1 MKQKADRK
9 KAIRR
14 LTALS
19 SRLQM
24 LGAALV
30 LVGVV
35 STVQLFRTEILVKPE
50 PTEPTQIQTTEETT
64 VPATTPTTAAKETT
78 QATSEATVPET
89 SAAETTAPATGGET
103 TTDPNKN
110 KGLKNGDGED
120 AAPGDSQ
127 RSEHGGQSGSDAEE
141 EKTNEF
147 ASGGNQNQEDAGTGG
162 KTDDS
167 ASNEFTGEKDG
178 TSAENISST
187 DETPG
192 TSESGGDSTSTIPEG
207 GPGDSKSDTK
217 KNMTPQGLPWL
228 PSEPAPETEPTVPEL
243 LEEPEKPVSLWL
255 VLTILSNGLLILDLI
270 AIAAVQKKLKKLR
283 KGPAVIPTTE
293 RIPWH
298 AVPPEIGKVHG
309 IGGRDYQQDSLGH
322 TRILNDSGVLAIVA
336 DGMGGLSNG
345 EQVSQ
350 QIVMDG
356 LGYGAAMT
364 GLSEGNPLLGMVR
377 QINTGVNRML
387 GPERI
392 YKCGSTLISV
402 LIAQDQFH
410 WVSVGDSRI
419 YLYREGYVNQL
430 NTDHDLFQQWMPEIL
445 AGTRSYAEA
454 ARNPDGRKLTSFIGM
469 GELKYVDYSRQPID
483 LRQGDRLVLVTDG
496 VYGTVPPEQLA
507 DILKANPEVSNAAK
521 VLERRIRDARMPHQD
536 NYTALILGF

>member
-1 MKQKADRK
+1 MPD
-9 KAIRR
+9 I
-14 LTALS
+14 
-19 SRLQM
+19 
-24 LGAALV
+24 
-30 LVGVV
+30 
-35 STVQLFRTEILVKPE
+35 
-50 PTEPTQIQTTEETT
+50 
-64 VPATTPTTAAKETT
+64 
-78 QATSEATVPET
+78 
-89 SAAETTAPATGGET
+89 
-103 TTDPNKN
+103 TDP
-110 KGLKNGDGED
+110 
-120 AAPGDSQ
+120 P
-127 RSEHGGQSGSDAEE
+127 
-141 EKTNEF
+141 EK
-147 ASGGNQNQEDAGTGG
+147 
-162 KTDDS
+162 
-167 ASNEFTGEKDG
+167 
-178 TSAENISST
+178 
-187 DETPG
+187 P
-192 TSESGGDSTSTIPEG
+192 
-207 GPGDSKSDTK
+207 
-217 KNMTPQGLPWL
+217 
-228 PSEPAPETEPTVPEL
+228 
-243 LEEPEKPVSLWL
+243 EEPEKPVSLWL
-255 VLTILSNGLLILDLI
+255 ILTIVSDGLLILDLI
-270 AIAAVQKKLKKLR
+270 AIAVVQKKLKKLR
-283 KGPAVIPTTE
+283 KGPDVIPTTE

-322 TRILNDSGVLAIVA
+322 TQILNGSGVLAIVA

-419 YLYREGYVNQL
+419 YLYREGFVNQL

-496 VYGTVPPEQLA
+496 VYGAVPPEQLA
-507 DILKANPEVSNAAK
+507 DILKANPEVSDAAK
-521 VLERRIRDARMPHQD
+521 ALERRIRDARMPHQD

>member
-30 LVGVV
+30 LVGVM

-50 PTEPTQIQTTEETT
+50 PSTEPTQIEIT
-64 VPATTPTTAAKETT
+64 
-78 QATSEATVPET
+78 EATMAHTTTMVPET
-89 SAAETTAPATGGET
+89 SAEPERDLAIQDKAEMPGRNPTF
-103 TTDPNKN
+103 PNWKIV
-110 KGLKNGDGED
+110 K
-120 AAPGDSQ
+120 AAPVPD
-127 RSEHGGQSGSDAEE
+127 
-141 EKTNEF
+141 
-147 ASGGNQNQEDAGTGG
+147 
-162 KTDDS
+162 
-167 ASNEFTGEKDG
+167 
-178 TSAENISST
+178 I
-187 DETPG
+187 
-192 TSESGGDSTSTIPEG
+192 
-207 GPGDSKSDTK
+207 
-217 KNMTPQGLPWL
+217 
-228 PSEPAPETEPTVPEL
+228 TVPPEKP
-243 LEEPEKPVSLWL
+243 EKPEKPVSLWL
-255 VLTILSNGLLILDLI
+255 ILTIVSDGLLIRDLI
-270 AIAAVQKKLKKLR
+270 AIAAVQKKLKILR
-283 KGPAVIPTTE
+283 KGPPKVIPTTE
-293 RIPWH
+293 RMPWH

-322 TRILNDSGVLAIVA
+322 TRILNGSGVLAIVA

-364 GLSEGNPLLGMVR
+364 GLSEGNPLLGMVG

-387 GPERI
+387 GPEGI
-392 YKCGSTLISV
+392 YKCGSTLIAV
-402 LIAQDQFH
+402 LVAQDQFH
-410 WVSVGDSRI
+410 WISVGDSRI

-445 AGTRSYAEA
+445 AGTRSYVEA

-507 DILKANPEVSNAAK
+507 DILKANPEVSDAAK

>member
-24 LGAALV
+24 LGVVLA
-30 LVGVV
+30 LVGVM
-35 STVQLFRTEILVKPE
+35 STVQLFRTEVFAKPE
-50 PTEPTQIQTTEETT
+50 PPTEPTQIQITEENTVSTT
-64 VPATTPTTAAKETT
+64 IPTTR
-78 QATSEATVPET
+78 
-89 SAAETTAPATGGET
+89 
-103 TTDPNKN
+103 KN
-110 KGLKNGDGED
+110 QLIL
-120 AAPGDSQ
+120 
-127 RSEHGGQSGSDAEE
+127 GSPTMAAEE
-141 EKTNEF
+141 EAKGKQVADEWDKRKQAATGTSADARPNNTGKE
-147 ASGGNQNQEDAGTGG
+147 SGIDEDTANNDGG
-162 KTDDS
+162 PAEMRDCVL
-167 ASNEFTGEKDG
+167 SNEGQNHADSVTGEKTNALDPGETRENGSEDNETG
-178 TSAENISST
+178 TKKA
-187 DETPG
+187 
-192 TSESGGDSTSTIPEG
+192 TIP
-207 GPGDSKSDTK
+207 K
-217 KNMTPQGLPWL
+217 GLPWP
-228 PSEPAPETEPTVPEL
+228 PSTEHVLETEPTVPEK
-243 LEEPEKPVSLWL
+243 PEKPVNLWL
-255 VLTILSNGLLILDLI
+255 ILTIVSNGLLILDLI
-270 AIAAVQKKLKKLR
+270 AIAVVQKKLKKQR
-283 KGPAVIPTTE
+283 KGPDVIPTTE

-322 TRILNDSGVLAIVA
+322 TRVLNGSGILAIVA

-364 GLSEGNPLLGMVR
+364 GLSEGNPLLGMVG
-377 QINTGVNRML
+377 QINTNVNRML
-387 GPERI
+387 GPEGI
-392 YKCGSTLISV
+392 YKCGSTLIAV
-402 LIAQDQFH
+402 LVAQDQFH

-445 AGTRSYAEA
+445 AGTRSYVEA

-507 DILKANPEVSNAAK
+507 DILKANPEVSDAAK

>member
-30 LVGVV
+30 LVGVM

-50 PTEPTQIQTTEETT
+50 PSTEPTQIEIT
-64 VPATTPTTAAKETT
+64 
-78 QATSEATVPET
+78 EATMAHTTTMVPET
-89 SAAETTAPATGGET
+89 SAEPERDLAIQDKAEMPGRNPTF
-103 TTDPNKN
+103 PNWKIV
-110 KGLKNGDGED
+110 K
-120 AAPGDSQ
+120 AAPVPD
-127 RSEHGGQSGSDAEE
+127 
-141 EKTNEF
+141 
-147 ASGGNQNQEDAGTGG
+147 
-162 KTDDS
+162 
-167 ASNEFTGEKDG
+167 
-178 TSAENISST
+178 I
-187 DETPG
+187 
-192 TSESGGDSTSTIPEG
+192 
-207 GPGDSKSDTK
+207 
-217 KNMTPQGLPWL
+217 
-228 PSEPAPETEPTVPEL
+228 TVPPEKP
-243 LEEPEKPVSLWL
+243 EKPEKPVSLWL
-255 VLTILSNGLLILDLI
+255 ILTIVSDGLLILDLI
-270 AIAAVQKKLKKLR
+270 AIAAVQKKLKILR
-283 KGPAVIPTTE
+283 KGPPKVIPTTE
-293 RIPWH
+293 RMPWH

-322 TRILNDSGVLAIVA
+322 TRILNGSGVLAIVA

-364 GLSEGNPLLGMVR
+364 GLSEGNPLLGMVG

-387 GPERI
+387 GPEGI
-392 YKCGSTLISV
+392 YKCGSTLIAV
-402 LIAQDQFH
+402 LVAQDQFH
-410 WVSVGDSRI
+410 WISVGDSRI

-445 AGTRSYAEA
+445 AGTRSYVEA

-507 DILKANPEVSNAAK
+507 DILKANPEVSDAAK

>member
-24 LGAALV
+24 LGAALA

-35 STVQLFRTEILVKPE
+35 SIVQLFRTEVFAKPE
-50 PTEPTQIQTTEETT
+50 PPTESTQIETTEATMAPATTIVTAEPAATETAQTTAETTETITPAAEETT
-64 VPATTPTTAAKETT
+64 ISTMETT
-78 QATSEATVPET
+78 
-89 SAAETTAPATGGET
+89 
-103 TTDPNKN
+103 
-110 KGLKNGDGED
+110 GLKNGDLSTGASDGMMNGGESELSHHGGIFGGGRQSSRSSNVGGNGEATENTEPKQD
-120 AAPGDSQ
+120 LAIQDKAEMPMPRWNPPFPNWQIETAAPAPDIT
-127 RSEHGGQSGSDAEE
+127 DPP
-141 EKTNEF
+141 EK
-147 ASGGNQNQEDAGTGG
+147 
-162 KTDDS
+162 
-167 ASNEFTGEKDG
+167 
-178 TSAENISST
+178 
-187 DETPG
+187 
-192 TSESGGDSTSTIPEG
+192 
-207 GPGDSKSDTK
+207 
-217 KNMTPQGLPWL
+217 
-228 PSEPAPETEPTVPEL
+228 
-243 LEEPEKPVSLWL
+243 PEKPVNLWL
-255 VLTILSNGLLILDLI
+255 ILTIVSDGLLILDLI
-270 AIAAVQKKLKKLR
+270 AIAVVQKKLKKLR
-283 KGPAVIPTTE
+283 KGPDVIPTTE

-322 TRILNDSGVLAIVA
+322 TRVLNGSGILAIVA

-364 GLSEGNPLLGMVR
+364 GLSEGNPLLGMVG
-377 QINTGVNRML
+377 QINTNVNRML
-387 GPERI
+387 GPEGI
-392 YKCGSTLISV
+392 YKCGSTLIAV
-402 LIAQDQFH
+402 LVAQDQFH

-445 AGTRSYAEA
+445 AGTRSYVEA

-507 DILKANPEVSNAAK
+507 DILKANPEVSDAAK

>member
-35 STVQLFRTEILVKPE
+35 STVQLFRTEIQVKPE
-50 PTEPTQIQTTEETT
+50 SPTEPTQIEIT
-64 VPATTPTTAAKETT
+64 
-78 QATSEATVPET
+78 EATMAHTTTMVPET
-89 SAAETTAPATGGET
+89 SAEPERDLAIQDKAEMPGRNPTF
-103 TTDPNKN
+103 PNWKIV
-110 KGLKNGDGED
+110 K
-120 AAPGDSQ
+120 AAPVPD
-127 RSEHGGQSGSDAEE
+127 
-141 EKTNEF
+141 
-147 ASGGNQNQEDAGTGG
+147 
-162 KTDDS
+162 
-167 ASNEFTGEKDG
+167 
-178 TSAENISST
+178 I
-187 DETPG
+187 
-192 TSESGGDSTSTIPEG
+192 
-207 GPGDSKSDTK
+207 
-217 KNMTPQGLPWL
+217 
-228 PSEPAPETEPTVPEL
+228 TVPPEKP
-243 LEEPEKPVSLWL
+243 EKPEKPVNLWL
-255 VLTILSNGLLILDLI
+255 VLTILSDGLLILDLI
-270 AIAAVQKKLKKLR
+270 AIAVVQKKLKKLR
-283 KGPAVIPTTE
+283 KGLPVVIPTTE

-322 TRILNDSGVLAIVA
+322 TRVLNGSGILAIVA

-364 GLSEGNPLLGMVR
+364 GLSEGNPLLGMVG
-377 QINTGVNRML
+377 QINTNVNRML
-387 GPERI
+387 GPEGI
-392 YKCGSTLISV
+392 YKCGSTLIAV
-402 LIAQDQFH
+402 LVAQDQFH

-445 AGTRSYAEA
+445 AGTRSYVQA

-507 DILKANPEVSNAAK
+507 DILKANPEVSDAAK

>member
-24 LGAALV
+24 LGAALT

-35 STVQLFRTEILVKPE
+35 SIVLLFRTEVFAKPE
-50 PTEPTQIQTTEETT
+50 PPTEPTQFQTTEATMA
-64 VPATTPTTAAKETT
+64 PATTIVTAEPAATETAQTT
-78 QATSEATVPET
+78 
-89 SAAETTAPATGGET
+89 AETTETITPAAEET
-103 TTDPNKN
+103 TISTMETT
-110 KGLKNGDGED
+110 GLKNGDLSTGASDGMMNGGESELSHHGGIFGGGRQSSRSSNVGGNGEATENTEPKQD
-120 AAPGDSQ
+120 LAIQDKAEMPMPRWNPPFPNWQIETAAPAPDIT
-127 RSEHGGQSGSDAEE
+127 DPP
-141 EKTNEF
+141 EK
-147 ASGGNQNQEDAGTGG
+147 
-162 KTDDS
+162 
-167 ASNEFTGEKDG
+167 
-178 TSAENISST
+178 
-187 DETPG
+187 
-192 TSESGGDSTSTIPEG
+192 
-207 GPGDSKSDTK
+207 
-217 KNMTPQGLPWL
+217 
-228 PSEPAPETEPTVPEL
+228 
-243 LEEPEKPVSLWL
+243 PEKPVNLWL
-255 VLTILSNGLLILDLI
+255 ILTIVSDGLLILDLI
-270 AIAAVQKKLKKLR
+270 AIAVVQKKLKKLR
-283 KGPAVIPTTE
+283 KGPDVIPTTE

-322 TRILNDSGVLAIVA
+322 TRVLNGSGILAIVA

-364 GLSEGNPLLGMVR
+364 GLSEGNPLLGMVG
-377 QINTGVNRML
+377 QINTNVNRML
-387 GPERI
+387 GPEGI
-392 YKCGSTLISV
+392 YKCGSTLIAV
-402 LIAQDQFH
+402 LVAQDQFH

-445 AGTRSYAEA
+445 AGTRSYVEA

-507 DILKANPEVSNAAK
+507 DILKANLEVSDAAK

>member
-1 MKQKADRK
+1 MADRK
-9 KAIRR
+9 KAIKR

-50 PTEPTQIQTTEETT
+50 SPTEPTQIQTTEETT
-64 VPATTPTTAAKETT
+64 IPATTVAAETSA
-78 QATSEATVPET
+78 ATEQT
-89 SAAETTAPATGGET
+89 SAAETTAETLETEASADALPNNTGKESEI
-103 TTDPNKN
+103 
-110 KGLKNGDGED
+110 GED
-120 AAPGDSQ
+120 TTNNDGGSAEVRGNVLPGEDQNQVASMSEGKTNAPASGEIAGGNDDTLAKTISAEGKTPNTAKTDGDSIGEI
-127 RSEHGGQSGSDAEE
+127 SENGS
-141 EKTNEF
+141 
-147 ASGGNQNQEDAGTGG
+147 EDN
-162 KTDDS
+162 K
-167 ASNEFTGEKDG
+167 
-178 TSAENISST
+178 
-187 DETPG
+187 PG
-192 TSESGGDSTSTIPEG
+192 T
-207 GPGDSKSDTK
+207 KKDT
-217 KNMTPQGLPWL
+217 TPKGLPWPPPTEHVL
-228 PSEPAPETEPTVPEL
+228 ETEPTVPEL
-243 LEEPEKPVSLWL
+243 LEEPEKPVNLWL
-255 VLTILSNGLLILDLI
+255 VLTILSDGLLILDLI
-270 AIAAVQKKLKKLR
+270 AIAVVQKKLKKLR

-322 TRILNDSGVLAIVA
+322 TRILNGSGVLAIVA

-364 GLSEGNPLLGMVR
+364 GLSEGNPLLGMVG

-419 YLYREGYVNQL
+419 YLYREGFVNQL

-507 DILKANPEVSNAAK
+507 DILKANPEVSDAAK
-521 VLERRIRDARMPHQD
+521 ALERRIRDARMPHQD

>member
-1 MKQKADRK
+1 
-9 KAIRR
+9 
-14 LTALS
+14 
-19 SRLQM
+19 M
-24 LGAALV
+24 LP
-30 LVGVV
+30 
-35 STVQLFRTEILVKPE
+35 EKPE
-50 PTEPTQIQTTEETT
+50 
-64 VPATTPTTAAKETT
+64 K
-78 QATSEATVPET
+78 
-89 SAAETTAPATGGET
+89 
-103 TTDPNKN
+103 
-110 KGLKNGDGED
+110 L
-120 AAPGDSQ
+120 
-127 RSEHGGQSGSDAEE
+127 
-141 EKTNEF
+141 
-147 ASGGNQNQEDAGTGG
+147 
-162 KTDDS
+162 
-167 ASNEFTGEKDG
+167 
-178 TSAENISST
+178 
-187 DETPG
+187 
-192 TSESGGDSTSTIPEG
+192 
-207 GPGDSKSDTK
+207 
-217 KNMTPQGLPWL
+217 
-228 PSEPAPETEPTVPEL
+228 
-243 LEEPEKPVSLWL
+243 EKPVSLWL
-255 VLTILSNGLLILDLI
+255 ILAIVSYGLLILDLI
-270 AIAAVQKKLKKLR
+270 AIAVVQKKLKKLR
-283 KGPAVIPTTE
+283 KGPVVIPTTE

-298 AVPPEIGKVHG
+298 AVLPEIGKVHG

-322 TRILNDSGVLAIVA
+322 TQILNGIGVLAIVA

-364 GLSEGNPLLGMVR
+364 GLSEENPLLGMVG

-410 WVSVGDSRI
+410 WISVGDSRI
-419 YLYREGYVNQL
+419 YLYREGFVNQL

-507 DILKANPEVSNAAK
+507 GILKANPEVSNAAK

>member
-30 LVGVV
+30 LVGVM

-50 PTEPTQIQTTEETT
+50 PSTEPTQIEIT
-64 VPATTPTTAAKETT
+64 
-78 QATSEATVPET
+78 EATMAHTTTMVPET
-89 SAAETTAPATGGET
+89 SAEPERDLAIQDKAEMPGRNPTF
-103 TTDPNKN
+103 PNWKIV
-110 KGLKNGDGED
+110 K
-120 AAPGDSQ
+120 AAPVPD
-127 RSEHGGQSGSDAEE
+127 
-141 EKTNEF
+141 
-147 ASGGNQNQEDAGTGG
+147 
-162 KTDDS
+162 
-167 ASNEFTGEKDG
+167 
-178 TSAENISST
+178 I
-187 DETPG
+187 
-192 TSESGGDSTSTIPEG
+192 
-207 GPGDSKSDTK
+207 
-217 KNMTPQGLPWL
+217 
-228 PSEPAPETEPTVPEL
+228 TVPPEKP
-243 LEEPEKPVSLWL
+243 EKPEKPVSLWL
-255 VLTILSNGLLILDLI
+255 ILTIVSDGLLILDLI

-283 KGPAVIPTTE
+283 KGPPNVIPTTE

-322 TRILNDSGVLAIVA
+322 TRILNGSGVLAIVA

-364 GLSEGNPLLGMVR
+364 GLSEGNPLLGMVG

-387 GPERI
+387 GPEGI
-392 YKCGSTLISV
+392 YKCGSTLIAV
-402 LIAQDQFH
+402 LVAQDQFH
-410 WVSVGDSRI
+410 WISVGDSRI

-445 AGTRSYAEA
+445 AGTRSYVEA

-507 DILKANPEVSNAAK
+507 DILKANPEVSDAAK

>member
-9 KAIRR
+9 KSIRR

-24 LGAALV
+24 LGVVLALI
-30 LVGVV
+30 GVM
-35 STVQLFRTEILVKPE
+35 STVQVFRTEVFAKPE
-50 PTEPTQIQTTEETT
+50 PPTEPTQIETTEATMAPATTIVTAEPAATETAQTTAEATETITPAAEETT
-64 VPATTPTTAAKETT
+64 ISTMETT
-78 QATSEATVPET
+78 
-89 SAAETTAPATGGET
+89 
-103 TTDPNKN
+103 
-110 KGLKNGDGED
+110 GLKNGDLSTGASDGMMNGGESELPHHGGIFGGGRQSSRSSNVGGNGEATENTEPKQD
-120 AAPGDSQ
+120 LAIQDKAEMPGRNPTFPNWKIATAAPVPDI
-127 RSEHGGQSGSDAEE
+127 
-141 EKTNEF
+141 T
-147 ASGGNQNQEDAGTGG
+147 
-162 KTDDS
+162 
-167 ASNEFTGEKDG
+167 
-178 TSAENISST
+178 
-187 DETPG
+187 
-192 TSESGGDSTSTIPEG
+192 
-207 GPGDSKSDTK
+207 
-217 KNMTPQGLPWL
+217 
-228 PSEPAPETEPTVPEL
+228 AP
-243 LEEPEKPVSLWL
+243 PEKPEKPANLWL
-255 VLTILSNGLLILDLI
+255 ILTIVSDGLLILDLI
-270 AIAAVQKKLKKLR
+270 AIAVVQKKLKKLR
-283 KGPAVIPTTE
+283 KGSDVIPTTE

-322 TRILNDSGVLAIVA
+322 TRVLNGSGILAIVA

-364 GLSEGNPLLGMVR
+364 GLSEGNPLLGMVG
-377 QINTGVNRML
+377 QINTNVNRML
-387 GPERI
+387 GPEGI
-392 YKCGSTLISV
+392 YKCGSTLIAV
-402 LIAQDQFH
+402 LVAQDQFH

-445 AGTRSYAEA
+445 AGTRSYVEA

-496 VYGTVPPEQLA
+496 VYGAVPPEQMA
-507 DILKANPEVSNAAK
+507 EILRANPEASMAAK

>member
-24 LGAALV
+24 LGVV
-30 LVGVV
+30 LAVVGIM
-35 STVQLFRTEILVKPE
+35 SAVQLPRTEVFAKPE
-50 PTEPTQIQTTEETT
+50 PSTEPTQIEITEETT
-64 VPATTPTTAAKETT
+64 IPATTVAAETSA
-78 QATSEATVPET
+78 ATEQT
-89 SAAETTAPATGGET
+89 SAAETTV
-103 TTDPNKN
+103 
-110 KGLKNGDGED
+110 
-120 AAPGDSQ
+120 AAKSQ
-127 RSEHGGQSGSDAEE
+127 LILGSQIMAAEE
-141 EKTNEF
+141 EAK
-147 ASGGNQNQEDAGTGG
+147 G
-162 KTDDS
+162 KRIEEERKKREQADD
-167 ASNEFTGEKDG
+167 
-178 TSAENISST
+178 TSAKDISAIH
-187 DETPG
+187 E
-192 TSESGGDSTSTIPEG
+192 
-207 GPGDSKSDTK
+207 
-217 KNMTPQGLPWL
+217 GLPWPPPREHVL
-228 PSEPAPETEPTVPEL
+228 ETEPTVPEL

-255 VLTILSNGLLILDLI
+255 ILTIVSDGLLILDLI
-270 AIAAVQKKLKKLR
+270 AIAVVQKKLKKLR
-283 KGPAVIPTTE
+283 KGPDVIPTTE

-322 TRILNDSGVLAIVA
+322 TRILNGSGILAIVA

-364 GLSEGNPLLGMVR
+364 GLSEGNPLLGMVG
-377 QINTGVNRML
+377 QINTNVNRML
-387 GPERI
+387 GPEGI
-392 YKCGSTLISV
+392 YKCGSTLIAV
-402 LIAQDQFH
+402 LVAQDQFH

-445 AGTRSYAEA
+445 AGTRSYVEA

-507 DILKANPEVSNAAK
+507 DILKANPEVSDAAK
-521 VLERRIRDARMPHQD
+521 VLERRIRDARIPHQD